1 MSIVYQIIPRKVR
14 FVPITFQA
22 LFAPSSLAIKFAIKT
37 LLGGG
42 LALWLAMRWGLEQP
56 AWALMTAF
64 IVAQPL
70 SGMVIQKG
78 LARLAGTLVGTFMS
92 VLFIGLFAQTP
103 WLFLITLA
111 LWLAL
116 CTAASTQLRSAWAYA
131 FVLAGYTAA
140 IIALPA
146 IDKPLQVFDQA
157 VARCTEICLGIFC
170 ATATSALL
178 WPMRVEQQLAGQA
191 RQAWHSGFQTASA
204 MLGGEDQARQGL
216 LEILGRIVAIDT
228 QREHAWF
235 EGPRGRQ
242 RARAIRGLS
251 QKLMVLLRISR
262 SVRRQWRQLDEQQ
275 TLRLGPW
282 LEEVRALLAKP
293 DQPSLLLLRQRIWD
307 AAHDEQIS
315 SAEHFCLARMTL
327 LLDYAMA
334 ATQAL
339 DDVEVGRAPKDVAQ
353 GLAAHRDWSL
363 ALLFG
368 SRSALAFLVMSG
380 FWLATAWPSAPGGLV
395 LTCVVCSL
403 FASRE
408 NGAQI
413 GLSFLRGI
421 LLAIPTALLVGQIIL
436 PQWSSFAMLCLGM
449 GVPLFFGAMG
459 MAHPRTGATATS
471 YCLHFIVLVSPLNAM
486 QFGVASMF
494 NSALAMLV
502 GVGAA
507 VMAFRLLVFR
517 HPAWLGRRL
526 RAATQSDLVRLARRD
541 LRGADSWFGGR
552 MADRLMQLARHAG
565 ELPEA
570 ERKRWDDGLHGLDIG
585 DELLHLRM
593 CLAVAQAPLGDAER
607 EYLQQL
613 ETALASGPAAG
624 RGQRLDAASERFIAA
639 LQRLPSSDPLRLAEG
654 AVLQLQKS
662 WGKWCRWQEE
672 AHGVA

>member
-1 MSIVYQIIPRKVR
+1 M
-14 FVPITFQA
+14 PITLQA
-22 LFAPSSLAIKFAIKT
+22 LFAPSNLAIKFAIKT

-56 AWALMTAF
+56 SWALMTAF

-70 SGMVIQKG
+70 SGMVVQKG

-92 VLFIGLFAQTP
+92 VVFIGLFAQTP
-103 WLFLITLA
+103 WLFLLTLA

-116 CTAASTQLRSAWAYA
+116 CTAASTQLRSAWSYA
-131 FVLAGYTAA
+131 FVLAGYTVA

-146 IDKPLQVFDQA
+146 IDHPLQVFDQA
-157 VARCTEICLGIFC
+157 VARCTEICLGIVC

-178 WPMRVEQQLAGQA
+178 WPMRVEQQLGGQA
-191 RQAWHSGFQTASA
+191 RQAWQNGMQASTA
-204 MLGGEDQARQGL
+204 MLGGEEGARQGL
-216 LEILGRIVAIDT
+216 LDILGRIVAIDS

-235 EGPRGRQ
+235 EGSSGRQ

-262 SVRRQWRQLDEQQ
+262 SVRRQWRQLDDQEAQ
-275 TLRLGPW
+275 RLSPW
-282 LEEVRALLAKP
+282 LEEVRAHLAQP
-293 DQPSLLLLRQRIWD
+293 ELPSLLLLRQRIWD

-315 SAEHFCLARMTL
+315 SAEHYCLARMAL

-339 DDVEVGRAPKDVAQ
+339 QDVEEGRTPKDMSQ
-353 GLAAHRDWSL
+353 GLAVHRDLPL

-368 SRSALAFLVMSG
+368 SRSALAFLVMSS

-421 LLAIPTALLVGQIIL
+421 FLAIPVAFVVGQILL
-436 PQWSSFAMLCLGM
+436 PQWSSFAMLCLAM
-449 GVPLFFGAMG
+449 GVPLFFGALG

-486 QFGVASMF
+486 HFDVASML
-494 NSALAMLV
+494 NSAQAMLM

-507 VMAFRLLVFR
+507 VLAFRLVVIR
-517 HPAWLGRRL
+517 HPTWLGRRL
-526 RAATQSDLVRLARRD
+526 RAATQSDLVRLTRRD

-552 MADRLMQLARHAG
+552 MADRLMQLARHAS

-570 ERKRWDDGLHGLDIG
+570 QRKRWDDGLHGLDIG
-585 DELLHLRM
+585 DELVHLRM
-593 CLAVAQAPLGDAER
+593 CLAVAQAPLDAAQR
-607 EYLQQL
+607 QYLQQVEAVL
-613 ETALASGPAAG
+613 SRGPAPG
-624 RGQRLDAASERFIAA
+624 RGQRLDAASEQFIAA
-639 LQRLPSSDPLRLAEG
+639 LRRQPPSDPLRLAEG

-672 AHGVA
+672 MHGLA

>member
-1 MSIVYQIIPRKVR
+1 M
-14 FVPITFQA
+14 PITLQA
-22 LFAPSSLAIKFAIKT
+22 LFAPSNLAIKFAIKT

-56 AWALMTAF
+56 SWALMTAF

-70 SGMVIQKG
+70 SGMVVQKG

-92 VLFIGLFAQTP
+92 VVFIGLFAQTP
-103 WLFLITLA
+103 WLFLLTLA

-116 CTAASTQLRSAWAYA
+116 CTAASTQLRSAWSYA
-131 FVLAGYTAA
+131 FVLAGYTVA

-146 IDKPLQVFDQA
+146 IDHPLQVFDQA
-157 VARCTEICLGIFC
+157 VARCTEICLGIVC

-178 WPMRVEQQLAGQA
+178 WPMRVEQQLGGQA
-191 RQAWHSGFQTASA
+191 RQAWQNGMQASTA
-204 MLGGEDQARQGL
+204 MLGGEEGARQGL
-216 LEILGRIVAIDT
+216 LDILGRIVAIDS

-235 EGPRGRQ
+235 EGSSGRQ

-262 SVRRQWRQLDEQQ
+262 SVRRQWRQLDDQEAQ
-275 TLRLGPW
+275 RLSPW
-282 LEEVRALLAKP
+282 LEEVRAHLAQP
-293 DQPSLLLLRQRIWD
+293 ELPSLLLLRQRIWD

-315 SAEHFCLARMTL
+315 SAEHYCLARMAL

-339 DDVEVGRAPKDVAQ
+339 QDVEEGRTPKDVSQ
-353 GLAAHRDWSL
+353 GLAVHRDLPL

-368 SRSALAFLVMSG
+368 SRSALAFLVMSS

-421 LLAIPTALLVGQIIL
+421 FLAIPVAFVVGQILL
-436 PQWSSFAMLCLGM
+436 PQWSSFAMLCLAM
-449 GVPLFFGAMG
+449 GVPLFFGALG

-471 YCLHFIVLVSPLNAM
+471 YCLHFIVLVSPLNVM
-486 QFGVASMF
+486 HFDVASML
-494 NSALAMLV
+494 NSAQAMLM

-507 VMAFRLLVFR
+507 VLAFRLVVIR
-517 HPAWLGRRL
+517 HPTWLGRRL
-526 RAATQSDLVRLARRD
+526 RAATQSDLVRLTRRD

-552 MADRLMQLARHAG
+552 MADRLMQLARHAS

-570 ERKRWDDGLHGLDIG
+570 QRKRWDDGLHGLDIG
-585 DELLHLRM
+585 DELVHLRM
-593 CLAVAQAPLGDAER
+593 CLAVAQAPLEAAQR
-607 EYLQQL
+607 QYLQQVEAVL
-613 ETALASGPAAG
+613 SKGPAPG
-624 RGQRLDAASERFIAA
+624 RGQRLDAASEQFIAA
-639 LQRLPSSDPLRLAEG
+639 LRRQPPSDPLRLAEG

-672 AHGVA
+672 MHGLA

>member
-1 MSIVYQIIPRKVR
+1 M
-14 FVPITFQA
+14 PITLQA
-22 LFAPSSLAIKFAIKT
+22 LFAPTSPALKFAIKT

-42 LALWLAMRWGLEQP
+42 LALWLALRWGLEQP

-70 SGMVIQKG
+70 SGMVVQKG

-92 VLFIGLFAQTP
+92 VVFIGLFAQTP
-103 WLFLITLA
+103 WLFLLTLA

-146 IDKPLQVFDQA
+146 IDHPLQVFDQA
-157 VARCTEICLGIFC
+157 VARCTEICLGIVC
-170 ATATSALL
+170 ATATSALI
-178 WPMRVEQQLAGQA
+178 WPMRVEQQLGGQA
-191 RQAWHSGFQTASA
+191 RQAWQNGMQTASA
-204 MLGGEDQARQGL
+204 MLGGEDEARQGL
-216 LEILGRIVAIDT
+216 LDILGRIVAIDV

-235 EGPRGRQ
+235 EGSRGRQ

-275 TLRLGPW
+275 AAHLAPW
-282 LEEVRALLAKP
+282 LEEVRTQLAKP

-315 SAEHFCLARMTL
+315 PAEHFCLARLAL
-327 LLDYAMA
+327 LLDFAMA

-339 DDVEVGRAPKDVAQ
+339 LDVEEGRTPKDVSL
-353 GLAAHRDWSL
+353 GLAAHRDLPL

-368 SRSALAFLVMSG
+368 SRSALAFLVMSS

-421 LLAIPTALLVGQIIL
+421 LLAIPVAFFVGQILL
-436 PQWSSFAMLCLGM
+436 PQWSSFALLCLGM
-449 GVPLFFGAMG
+449 GVPLFFGALG
-459 MAHPRTGATATS
+459 MAHPRTGPTATS
-471 YCLHFIVLVSPLNAM
+471 YCLHFIVLVAPLNAM
-486 QFGVASMF
+486 HFDVASML
-494 NSALAMLV
+494 NSAQAMLI

-507 VMAFRLLVFR
+507 VLAFRLVVLR
-517 HPAWLGRRL
+517 HPKWLGRRL
-526 RAATQSDLVRLARRD
+526 RAATQSDLVRLTHRD

-552 MADRLMQLARHAG
+552 MADRLMQLARHAS

-585 DELLHLRM
+585 DELVHLRM
-593 CLAVAQAPLGDAER
+593 CLAVAQVPLAGAER
-607 EYLQQL
+607 QYLQQL
-613 ETALASGPAAG
+613 EAVLASGPAPG
-624 RGQRLDAASERFIAA
+624 RGQRLDAASEQFIEA
-639 LQRLPSSDPLRLAEG
+639 LRRQPSSDPLRLAIG

-672 AHGVA
+672 VHGVA

>member
-1 MSIVYQIIPRKVR
+1 M
-14 FVPITFQA
+14 PITFQA

-37 LLGGG
+37 LLGAG

-56 AWALMTAF
+56 SWALMTAF

-70 SGMVIQKG
+70 SGMVVQKG
-78 LARLAGTLVGTFMS
+78 LARLAGTLVGTLMS
-92 VLFIGLFAQTP
+92 VVFIGLFAQAP

-116 CTAASTQLRSAWAYA
+116 CTAASTQLRSAWAYS

-146 IDKPLQVFDQA
+146 ISHPLQVFDQA

-170 ATATSALL
+170 ATASSALI

-191 RQAWHSGFQTASA
+191 RQAWQNGLQAASA
-204 MLGGEDQARQGL
+204 MLGGEDEARKGL
-216 LEILGRIVAIDT
+216 LDSLGRIVAIDT

-235 EGPRGRQ
+235 EGPRGRL
-242 RARAIRGLS
+242 RAKAIRGLS

-262 SVRRQWRQLDEQQ
+262 SVRRQWRQLDERE
-275 TLRLGPW
+275 TAHLGPW
-282 LEEVRALLAKP
+282 LEELRALLVKP
-293 DQPSLLLLRQRIWD
+293 DQPSLLVLRQRIWD

-315 SAEHFCLARMTL
+315 SAEHFCLARMAL
-327 LLDYAMA
+327 LLDFAMA

-339 DDVEVGRAPKDVAQ
+339 DDVEAGRAPKDVAQ

-368 SRSALAFLVMSG
+368 SRSALAFLVMSS

-421 LLAIPTALLVGQIIL
+421 FLAIPTAFLVGQIIL

-449 GVPLFFGAMG
+449 GVPLFFGALG

-486 QFGVASMF
+486 TFGVATML

-507 VMAFRLLVFR
+507 VLAFRLLVFR
-517 HPAWLGRRL
+517 HPAWLGRR
-526 RAATQSDLVRLARRD
+526 
-541 LRGADSWFGGR
+541 
-552 MADRLMQLARHAG
+552 
-565 ELPEA
+565 
-570 ERKRWDDGLHGLDIG
+570 
-585 DELLHLRM
+585 
-593 CLAVAQAPLGDAER
+593 
-607 EYLQQL
+607 
-613 ETALASGPAAG
+613 
-624 RGQRLDAASERFIAA
+624 
-639 LQRLPSSDPLRLAEG
+639 
-654 AVLQLQKS
+654 
-662 WGKWCRWQEE
+662 
-672 AHGVA
+672 

>member
-1 MSIVYQIIPRKVR
+1 M
-14 FVPITFQA
+14 PITLQA

-56 AWALMTAF
+56 SWALMTAF

-70 SGMVIQKG
+70 SGMVVQKG
-78 LARLAGTLVGTFMS
+78 LARLAGTLVGTVMS
-92 VLFIGLFAQTP
+92 VVFMGLFAQTP

-116 CTAASTQLRSAWAYA
+116 CTAASTQLRSAWAYS
-131 FVLAGYTAA
+131 FVLAGYTVA

-146 IDKPLQVFDQA
+146 VNHPLQVFDQA
-157 VARCTEICLGIFC
+157 VARCTEICLGICC

-191 RQAWHSGFQTASA
+191 RHAWQTGLQAASA
-204 MLGGEDQARQGL
+204 MLGGEDEARKGL
-216 LEILGRIVAIDT
+216 LEILGRIVAIDS

-235 EGPRGRQ
+235 EGNRGRQ
-242 RARAIRGLS
+242 RASAIRGLS

-262 SVRRQWRQLDEQQ
+262 SVRRQWRQLDDREAR
-275 TLRLGPW
+275 RLAPW
-282 LEEVRALLAKP
+282 LDEVRALLTQP
-293 DQPSLLLLRQRIWD
+293 DKPSLLVVRQRIWD
-307 AAHDEQIS
+307 AAHDEHIS
-315 SAEHFCLARMTL
+315 SAEHFCLARMAL
-327 LLDYAMA
+327 LMDYAMA

-339 DDVEVGRAPKDVAQ
+339 EDVEAGRAPKDAAT
-353 GLAAHRDWSL
+353 GLAVHRDLPL

-368 SRSALAFLVMSG
+368 ARSALAFLVMSS

-421 LLAIPTALLVGQIIL
+421 LLAFPVAFVVGEILL

-449 GVPLFFGAMG
+449 GVPLFFGALG
-459 MAHPRTGATATS
+459 MAHPRTAGTATS
-471 YCLHFIVLVSPLNAM
+471 YCLHFIVLVSPLNNM
-486 QFGVASMF
+486 TFDVANML
-494 NSALAMLV
+494 NSAQAMLM

-507 VMAFRLLVFR
+507 VLAFRLVVLR

-526 RAATQSDLVRLARRD
+526 RAATQSDLVRLTRRD

-552 MADRLMQLARHAG
+552 MADRLMQLAHHAS

-585 DELLHLRM
+585 DELVHLRM
-593 CLAVAQAPLGDAER
+593 CLAVANVPMGSAER
-607 EYLQQL
+607 EYLQQV
-613 ETALASGPAAG
+613 EAVLAKGPAAG
-624 RGQRLDAASERFIAA
+624 RGEGLDAASEHFIDA
-639 LQRLPSSDPLRLAEG
+639 LRRQPPSDPLRLAEG

>member
-1 MSIVYQIIPRKVR
+1 M
-14 FVPITFQA
+14 PITFQA

-37 LLGGG
+37 VLGGG

-56 AWALMTAF
+56 SWALMTAF

-70 SGMVIQKG
+70 SGMVVQKG
-78 LARLAGTLVGTFMS
+78 LARLAGTLVGTIMS
-92 VLFIGLFAQTP
+92 VVFMALFAQTP

-131 FVLAGYTAA
+131 FVLAGYTVA

-146 IDKPLQVFDQA
+146 VNHPLQVFDQA
-157 VARCTEICLGIFC
+157 VARCTEICLGICC

-178 WPMRVEQQLAGQA
+178 WPMRVERQLSGQA
-191 RQAWHSGFQTASA
+191 RQAWQTGLQAAAA
-204 MLGGEDQARQGL
+204 MLGGEDEARKGL
-216 LEILGRIVAIDT
+216 LEILGRIVAIDS

-235 EGPRGRQ
+235 EGNRGRQ
-242 RARAIRGLS
+242 RASAIRGLS

-262 SVRRQWRQLDEQQ
+262 SVRRQWRQLDEQEA
-275 TLRLGPW
+275 GHIAPW
-282 LEEVRALLAKP
+282 LEEVRALLIQP
-293 DQPSLLLLRQRIWD
+293 DKPSLLVLRQRIWD
-307 AAHDEQIS
+307 AAHDEHIS
-315 SAEHFCLARMTL
+315 SAEHYCLARMTL
-327 LLDYAMA
+327 LIDVAMA
-334 ATQAL
+334 ATQAVE
-339 DDVEVGRAPKDVAQ
+339 DVEAGRAPKDAAP
-353 GLAAHRDWSL
+353 GLAVHRDLPL

-368 SRSALAFLVMSG
+368 ARSALAFLVMSS

-421 LLAIPTALLVGQIIL
+421 LLAFPVAFLVGEILL

-449 GVPLFFGAMG
+449 GVPLFFGALC
-459 MAHPRTGATATS
+459 MANPRTAGTATS
-471 YCLHFIVLVSPLNAM
+471 YCLHFIVLVSPLNTM
-486 QFGVASMF
+486 KFDVANML
-494 NSALAMLV
+494 NSAQAMLI

-507 VMAFRLLVFR
+507 VLAFRLVVLR

-526 RAATQSDLVRLARRD
+526 RAATQSDLVRLTRRD

-552 MADRLMQLARHAG
+552 MADRLMKLAHHAS

-585 DELLHLRM
+585 DELVHLRM
-593 CLAVAQAPLGDAER
+593 CLAVANVPIGSFER
-607 EYLQQL
+607 EYLQQV
-613 ETALASGPAAG
+613 EHVLANGPAAG
-624 RGQRLDAASERFIAA
+624 RGEQLDAASERFIEV
-639 LQRLPSSDPLRLAEG
+639 LRRQPPSDPLRLAEG

-662 WGKWCRWQEE
+662 WRKWCRWQEE
-672 AHGVA
+672 AHGFA

>member
-1 MSIVYQIIPRKVR
+1 M
-14 FVPITFQA
+14 PITFQA

-37 LLGGG
+37 VLGGG

-56 AWALMTAF
+56 SWALMTAF

-70 SGMVIQKG
+70 SGMVVQKG
-78 LARLAGTLVGTFMS
+78 LARLAGTLVGTIMS
-92 VLFIGLFAQTP
+92 VVFMALFAQTP

-131 FVLAGYTAA
+131 FVLAGYTVA

-146 IDKPLQVFDQA
+146 VNHPLQVFDQA
-157 VARCTEICLGIFC
+157 VARCTEICLGICC

-178 WPMRVEQQLAGQA
+178 WPMRVEQQLSGQA
-191 RQAWHSGFQTASA
+191 RQAWQTGLQAAAA
-204 MLGGEDQARQGL
+204 MLGGEDEARKGL
-216 LEILGRIVAIDT
+216 LEILGRIVAIDS

-235 EGPRGRQ
+235 EGNRGRQ
-242 RARAIRGLS
+242 RASAIRGLS

-262 SVRRQWRQLDEQQ
+262 SVRRQSRQLDEQEA
-275 TLRLGPW
+275 GHIAPW
-282 LEEVRALLAKP
+282 LEEVRALLIQP
-293 DQPSLLLLRQRIWD
+293 DKPSLLVLRQRIWD
-307 AAHDEQIS
+307 AAHDEHIS
-315 SAEHFCLARMTL
+315 SAEHYCLARMTL
-327 LLDYAMA
+327 LIDVAMA
-334 ATQAL
+334 ATQAVE
-339 DDVEVGRAPKDVAQ
+339 DVEAGRAPKDAAP
-353 GLAAHRDWSL
+353 GLAVHRDLPL

-368 SRSALAFLVMSG
+368 ARSALAFLVMSS

-421 LLAIPTALLVGQIIL
+421 LLAFPVAFLVGEILL

-449 GVPLFFGAMG
+449 GVPLFFGALC
-459 MAHPRTGATATS
+459 MANPRTAGTATS
-471 YCLHFIVLVSPLNAM
+471 YCLHFIVLVSPLNTM
-486 QFGVASMF
+486 KFDVANML
-494 NSALAMLV
+494 NSAQAMLI

-507 VMAFRLLVFR
+507 VLAFRLVVLR

-526 RAATQSDLVRLARRD
+526 RAATQSDLVRLTRRD

-552 MADRLMQLARHAG
+552 MADRLMKLAHHAS

-585 DELLHLRM
+585 DELVHLRM
-593 CLAVAQAPLGDAER
+593 CLAVANVPIGSFER
-607 EYLQQL
+607 EYLQQV
-613 ETALASGPAAG
+613 EHVLANGPAAG
-624 RGQRLDAASERFIAA
+624 RGEQLDAASERFIEV
-639 LQRLPSSDPLRLAEG
+639 LRRQPPSDPLRLAEG

-662 WGKWCRWQEE
+662 WRKWCRWQEE
-672 AHGVA
+672 AHGFA

>member
-1 MSIVYQIIPRKVR
+1 M
-14 FVPITFQA
+14 PITFQA
-22 LFAPSSLAIKFAIKT
+22 LFAPNTLALKFALKT
-37 LLGGG
+37 LLGAG

-70 SGMVIQKG
+70 SGMVVQKG

-92 VLFIGLFAQTP
+92 VVFIGLFAQTP
-103 WLFLITLA
+103 WLYLLVLA

-140 IIALPA
+140 IISLPA
-146 IDKPLQVFDQA
+146 IDHPLQVFDQA
-157 VARCTEICLGIFC
+157 VARCTEICLGIVC
-170 ATATSALL
+170 ATASSALV

-191 RQAWHSGFQTASA
+191 RQAWSNGLRAASA
-204 MLGGEDQARQGL
+204 MLGGEDGAREGL
-216 LEILGRIVAIDT
+216 LEILGRIVAIDA

-235 EGPRGRQ
+235 EGRSGRL
-242 RARAIRGLS
+242 RALAIRGLS

-262 SVRRQWRQLDEQQ
+262 SVRRQWRQLDAQQ
-275 TLRLGPW
+275 AEHLAPW
-282 LEEVRALLAKP
+282 LEEVRAELATADTP
-293 DQPSLLLLRQRIWD
+293 NLLLLRQRIWD
-307 AAHDEQIS
+307 AAHDEHIS
-315 SAEHFCLARMTL
+315 SAEHFCLARLAL
-327 LLDYAMA
+327 LLDFAMA

-339 DDVEVGRAPKDVAQ
+339 QDVEQGRVPKDVSQ
-353 GLAAHRDWSL
+353 GLAVHRDLPL

-368 SRSALAFLVMSG
+368 SRSALAFLVMSC
-380 FWLATAWPSAPGGLV
+380 FWLATAWPAAPGGLV

-421 LLAIPTALLVGQIIL
+421 LLAIPMAFVVGQLLL

-449 GVPLFFGAMG
+449 GVPLFFGALG
-459 MAHPRTGATATS
+459 MAHPCTGPTATS

-486 QFGVASMF
+486 HFDVAVML
-494 NSALAMLV
+494 NSAQAMLM

-507 VMAFRLLVFR
+507 VLAFRLVVLR

-526 RAATQSDLVRLARRD
+526 RAATQSDLVRLTRRD

-552 MADRLMQLARHAG
+552 MADRLMQLARHAS
-565 ELPEA
+565 ELPESD
-570 ERKRWDDGLHGLDIG
+570 RKRWDDGLHGLDIG

-593 CLAVAQAPLGDAER
+593 CLALANVPMGAAER
-607 EYLQQL
+607 QYLQQL
-613 ETALASGPAAG
+613 EAVLASGPAPG
-624 RGQRLDAASERFIAA
+624 QGQRLDVASAQFIDA
-639 LQRLPSSDPLRLAEG
+639 LRRQPASDPLRLAEG

-662 WGKWCRWQEE
+662 WGKWCLWQEE
-672 AHGVA
+672 AHGAA

>member
-1 MSIVYQIIPRKVR
+1 M
-14 FVPITFQA
+14 PITLQA
-22 LFAPSSLAIKFAIKT
+22 LFAPSNLAIKFAIKT

-56 AWALMTAF
+56 SWALMTAF

-70 SGMVIQKG
+70 SGMVVQKG
-78 LARLAGTLVGTFMS
+78 LARLAGTLVGTSMS
-92 VLFIGLFAQTP
+92 VVFIGLFAQTP
-103 WLFLITLA
+103 WLFLLTLA

-116 CTAASTQLRSAWAYA
+116 CTAASTQLRSAWSYA
-131 FVLAGYTAA
+131 FVLAGYTVA

-146 IDKPLQVFDQA
+146 IDHPLQVFDQA
-157 VARCTEICLGIFC
+157 VARCTEICLGIVC

-178 WPMRVEQQLAGQA
+178 WPMRVEQQLGGQA
-191 RQAWHSGFQTASA
+191 RQAWQNGMQASTA
-204 MLGGEDQARQGL
+204 MLGGEEGARQGL
-216 LEILGRIVAIDT
+216 LDILGRIVAIDS

-235 EGPRGRQ
+235 EGSSGRQ

-262 SVRRQWRQLDEQQ
+262 SVRRQWRQLDDQEAQ
-275 TLRLGPW
+275 RLSPW
-282 LEEVRALLAKP
+282 LDEVRAQLAQP
-293 DQPSLLLLRQRIWD
+293 ELPSLLLLRQRIWD

-315 SAEHFCLARMTL
+315 SAEHYCLARMAL

-339 DDVEVGRAPKDVAQ
+339 QDVEEGRTPKDMSQ
-353 GLAAHRDWSL
+353 GLAVHRDLPL

-368 SRSALAFLVMSG
+368 SRSALAFLVMSS

-421 LLAIPTALLVGQIIL
+421 FLAIPVAFVVGQILL
-436 PQWSSFAMLCLGM
+436 PQWSSFAMLCLAM
-449 GVPLFFGAMG
+449 GVPLFFGALG

-486 QFGVASMF
+486 HFDVASML
-494 NSALAMLV
+494 NSAQAMLM

-507 VMAFRLLVFR
+507 VLAFRLVVIR
-517 HPAWLGRRL
+517 HPTWLGRRL
-526 RAATQSDLVRLARRD
+526 RAATQSDLVRLTRRD

-552 MADRLMQLARHAG
+552 MADRLMQLARHAS

-570 ERKRWDDGLHGLDIG
+570 QRKRWDDGLHGLDIG
-585 DELLHLRM
+585 DELVHLRM
-593 CLAVAQAPLGDAER
+593 CLAVAQAPLDAAQR
-607 EYLQQL
+607 QYLQQVEAVL
-613 ETALASGPAAG
+613 SRGPAPG
-624 RGQRLDAASERFIAA
+624 RGQRLDAASEQFIAA
-639 LQRLPSSDPLRLAEG
+639 LRRQPPSDPLRLAEG

-672 AHGVA
+672 MHGLA

>member
-1 MSIVYQIIPRKVR
+1 M
-14 FVPITFQA
+14 PITLQA
-22 LFAPSSLAIKFAIKT
+22 LFAPTRLALKFAIKT

-70 SGMVIQKG
+70 SGMVVQKG

-92 VLFIGLFAQTP
+92 VVFIGLFAQTP
-103 WLFLITLA
+103 WLFLIALA

-146 IDKPLQVFDQA
+146 IDHPLQVFDQA

-178 WPMRVEQQLAGQA
+178 WPMRVEQQLAVQA
-191 RQAWHSGFQTASA
+191 RQAWQNGLQAASA
-204 MLGGEDQARQGL
+204 MLGGEDEARKGL

-275 TLRLGPW
+275 AIALGPW
-282 LEEVRALLAKP
+282 MEEVRAGLANP

-307 AAHDEQIS
+307 AAHAEQIS
-315 SAEHFCLARMTL
+315 SAEHFCLARMAL

-339 DDVEVGRAPKDVAQ
+339 DDVEAGRTPKADGQ

-368 SRSALAFLVMSG
+368 SRSALAFLVMSS

-421 LLAIPTALLVGQIIL
+421 LLAIPVAFLVGQIIL
-436 PQWSSFAMLCLGM
+436 PQWSSFAMLCLGL
-449 GVPLFFGAMG
+449 GVPLFLGALG

-471 YCLHFIVLVSPLNAM
+471 YCLHCIVLVAPLNAM
-486 QFGVASMF
+486 QFGVASML

-502 GVGAA
+502 GVSAA
-507 VMAFRLLVFR
+507 VLAFRLLVFR

-526 RAATQSDLVRLARRD
+526 RAATQSDLVRLTRRD
-541 LRGADSWFGGR
+541 LRGADTWFGGR
-552 MADRLMQLARHAG
+552 MADRLMQLARQAN

-585 DELLHLRM
+585 DELVHLRM
-593 CLAVAQAPLGDAER
+593 CLAVAQAPLGAAER
-607 EYLQQL
+607 QYLEQL
-613 ETALASGPAAG
+613 QAVLAQGPAAG
-624 RGQRLDAASERFIAA
+624 RGERLDAASEQFIAA

-662 WGKWCRWQEE
+662 WRKWCRWQEE
-672 AHGVA
+672 AHGLA

>member
-1 MSIVYQIIPRKVR
+1 M
-14 FVPITFQA
+14 PITFQA
-22 LFAPSSLAIKFAIKT
+22 LFAPSNLAIKFAIKT

-56 AWALMTAF
+56 SWALMTAF

-70 SGMVIQKG
+70 SGMVVQKG

-92 VLFIGLFAQTP
+92 VVFIGLFAQTP
-103 WLFLITLA
+103 WLFLLTLA

-116 CTAASTQLRSAWAYA
+116 CTAASTQLRSAWSYA
-131 FVLAGYTAA
+131 FVLAGYTVA

-146 IDKPLQVFDQA
+146 IDHPLQVFDQA
-157 VARCTEICLGIFC
+157 VARCTEICLGIVC

-178 WPMRVEQQLAGQA
+178 WPMRVEQQLGGQA
-191 RQAWHSGFQTASA
+191 RQAWQNGMQASTA
-204 MLGGEDQARQGL
+204 MLGGEEGARQGL
-216 LEILGRIVAIDT
+216 LDILGRIVAIDS

-235 EGPRGRQ
+235 EGSSGRQ

-262 SVRRQWRQLDEQQ
+262 SVRRQWRQLDDQEAQ
-275 TLRLGPW
+275 RLSPW
-282 LEEVRALLAKP
+282 LEEVRAHLAQP
-293 DQPSLLLLRQRIWD
+293 ELPSLLLLRQRIWD

-315 SAEHFCLARMTL
+315 SAEHYCLARMAL

-339 DDVEVGRAPKDVAQ
+339 QDVEEGRTPKDVSQ
-353 GLAAHRDWSL
+353 GLAVHRDLPL

-368 SRSALAFLVMSG
+368 SRSALAFLVMSS

-421 LLAIPTALLVGQIIL
+421 FLAIPVAFVVGQILL
-436 PQWSSFAMLCLGM
+436 PQWSSFAMLCLAM
-449 GVPLFFGAMG
+449 GVPLFFGALG

-471 YCLHFIVLVSPLNAM
+471 YCLHFIVLVSPLNVM
-486 QFGVASMF
+486 HFDVASML
-494 NSALAMLV
+494 NSAQAMLM

-507 VMAFRLLVFR
+507 VLAFRLVVIR
-517 HPAWLGRRL
+517 HPTWLGRRL
-526 RAATQSDLVRLARRD
+526 RAATQSDLVRLTRRD

-552 MADRLMQLARHAG
+552 MADRLMQLARHAS
-565 ELPEA
+565 ELPDA
-570 ERKRWDDGLHGLDIG
+570 QRKRWDDGLHGLDIG
-585 DELLHLRM
+585 DELVHLRM
-593 CLAVAQAPLGDAER
+593 CLAVAQAPLEAAQR
-607 EYLQQL
+607 QYLQQVEAVL
-613 ETALASGPAAG
+613 SKGPAPG
-624 RGQRLDAASERFIAA
+624 RGQRLDAASEQFIAA
-639 LQRLPSSDPLRLAEG
+639 LRRQPPSDPLRLAEG

-672 AHGVA
+672 MHGLA

>member
-1 MSIVYQIIPRKVR
+1 M
-14 FVPITFQA
+14 PITFQA
-22 LFAPSSLAIKFAIKT
+22 LFAPSSPALKFAIKT
-37 LLGGG
+37 VLGGG

-56 AWALMTAF
+56 SWALMTAF

-70 SGMVIQKG
+70 SGMVVQKG

-92 VLFIGLFAQTP
+92 VVFIGLFAQTP

-140 IIALPA
+140 IIALPS
-146 IDKPLQVFDQA
+146 IDHPLNVFDQA
-157 VARCTEICLGIFC
+157 VARCTEISLGICC

-191 RQAWHSGFQTASA
+191 RQAWQNGLQAASA
-204 MLGGEDQARQGL
+204 MLAGEDEARKGL
-216 LEILGRIVAIDT
+216 LDSLGRIVAIDT

-235 EGPRGRQ
+235 EGPRGRL
-242 RARAIRGLS
+242 RAKAISSLS
-251 QKLMVLLRISR
+251 QQLMVLLRISR
-262 SVRRQWRQLDEQQ
+262 SVRRQWRQLDPQQ
-275 TLRLGPW
+275 AARLAPW
-282 LEEVRALLAKP
+282 LDDVRAQLASP
-293 DQPSLLLLRQRIWD
+293 DSASLLVLRQRIWD
-307 AAHDEQIS
+307 AAQAEHIS
-315 SAEHFCLARMTL
+315 SAEHYCLARMAL

-334 ATQAL
+334 ATQAM
-339 DDVEVGRAPKDVAQ
+339 DAVEAGRAPRDTAQ
-353 GLAAHRDWSL
+353 GLAVHRDWSL

-368 SRSALAFLVMSG
+368 SRSALAFLVMSS

-421 LLAIPTALLVGQIIL
+421 FLAIPAAFLVGQIIL
-436 PQWSSFAMLCLGM
+436 PQWSSFALLCLGM
-449 GVPLFFGAMG
+449 GVPLFLGALG

-471 YCLHFIVLVSPLNAM
+471 YCLHFIVLVAPLNHM
-486 QFGVASMF
+486 SFGVASML
-494 NSALAMLV
+494 NSALAMLM

-507 VMAFRLLVFR
+507 VLAFRLLVFR

-526 RAATQSDLVRLARRD
+526 RAATMGDLVRLTRRD

-552 MADRLMQLARHAG
+552 MADRLMQLARHAS
-565 ELPEA
+565 ELPA
-570 ERKRWDDGLHGLDIG
+570 TERKRWDDGLHSLDIG
-585 DELLHLRM
+585 DELVHLRM
-593 CLAVAQAPLGDAER
+593 CLAVAQAPLGGAER
-607 EYLQQL
+607 DFLQQV
-613 ETALASGPAAG
+613 EAVLAKGPAVG
-624 RGQRLDAASERFIAA
+624 REQRLDGASEQFLAA
-639 LQRLPSSDPLRLAEG
+639 LQRQPASDPLRLAQG
-654 AVLQLQKS
+654 AVLQLRKS
-662 WGKWCRWQEE
+662 WGKWCRAQED
-672 AHGVA
+672 AHGAA

>member
-1 MSIVYQIIPRKVR
+1 M
-14 FVPITFQA
+14 PITFQA

-37 LLGGG
+37 VLGGG

-56 AWALMTAF
+56 SWALMTAF

-70 SGMVIQKG
+70 SGMVVQKG
-78 LARLAGTLVGTFMS
+78 LARLAGTLVGTIMS
-92 VLFIGLFAQTP
+92 VVFMALFAQTP

-131 FVLAGYTAA
+131 FVLAGYTVA

-146 IDKPLQVFDQA
+146 VNHPLQVFDQA
-157 VARCTEICLGIFC
+157 VARCTEICLGICC

-178 WPMRVEQQLAGQA
+178 WPMRVEQQLSGQA
-191 RQAWHSGFQTASA
+191 RQAWQTGLQAAAA
-204 MLGGEDQARQGL
+204 MLGGEDEARKGL
-216 LEILGRIVAIDT
+216 LEILGRIVAIDS

-235 EGPRGRQ
+235 EGNRGRQ
-242 RARAIRGLS
+242 RASAIRGLS

-262 SVRRQWRQLDEQQ
+262 SVRRQWRQLDEQEA
-275 TLRLGPW
+275 GHIAPW
-282 LEEVRALLAKP
+282 LEEVRALLIQP
-293 DQPSLLLLRQRIWD
+293 DKPSLLVLRQRIWD
-307 AAHDEQIS
+307 AAHDEHIS
-315 SAEHFCLARMTL
+315 SAEHYCLARMTL
-327 LLDYAMA
+327 LIDVAMA
-334 ATQAL
+334 ATQAVE
-339 DDVEVGRAPKDVAQ
+339 DVEAGRAPKDAAP
-353 GLAAHRDWSL
+353 GLAVHRDLPL

-368 SRSALAFLVMSG
+368 ARSALAFLVMSS

-421 LLAIPTALLVGQIIL
+421 LLAFPVAFLVGEILL

-449 GVPLFFGAMG
+449 GVPLFFGALC
-459 MAHPRTGATATS
+459 MANPRTAGTATS
-471 YCLHFIVLVSPLNAM
+471 YCLHFIVLVSPLNTM
-486 QFGVASMF
+486 KFDVANML
-494 NSALAMLV
+494 NSAQAMLI

-507 VMAFRLLVFR
+507 VLAFRLVVLR

-526 RAATQSDLVRLARRD
+526 RAATQSDLVRLTRRD

-552 MADRLMQLARHAG
+552 MADRLMKLAHHAS

-585 DELLHLRM
+585 DELVHLRM
-593 CLAVAQAPLGDAER
+593 CLAVANVPIGSFER
-607 EYLQQL
+607 EYLQQV
-613 ETALASGPAAG
+613 EHVLANGPAAG
-624 RGQRLDAASERFIAA
+624 RGEQLDAASERFIEV
-639 LQRLPSSDPLRLAEG
+639 LRRQPPSDPLRLAEG

-662 WGKWCRWQEE
+662 WRKWCRWQEE
-672 AHGVA
+672 AHGFA

>member
-1 MSIVYQIIPRKVR
+1 M
-14 FVPITFQA
+14 PITFQA
-22 LFAPSSLAIKFAIKT
+22 LFAPSSLALKFAIKT

-70 SGMVIQKG
+70 SGMVVQKG
-78 LARLAGTLVGTFMS
+78 LARLAGTLVGTCMS
-92 VLFIGLFAQTP
+92 VVFIGLFAQTP
-103 WLFLITLA
+103 WLFLLTLA

-131 FVLAGYTAA
+131 FVLAGYTVA

-146 IDKPLQVFDQA
+146 IDHPLQVFDQA
-157 VARCTEICLGIFC
+157 VARCTEICLGIVC
-170 ATATSALL
+170 ATLTSALL

-191 RQAWHSGFQTASA
+191 RQAWHNGLQAASA
-204 MLGGEDQARQGL
+204 MLGGEDEARSGL
-216 LEILGRIVAIDT
+216 LDSLGRIVAIDA

-235 EGPRGRQ
+235 EGSRGRQ
-242 RARAIRGLS
+242 RARAISGLS
-251 QKLMVLLRISR
+251 QTLMVLLRISR
-262 SVRRQWRQLDEQQ
+262 SVRRQWRQLEEGEARH
-275 TLRLGPW
+275 LAPW
-282 LEEVRALLAKP
+282 LDEVRAHLASP
-293 DQPSLLLLRQRIWD
+293 DQPSLLLLRQRVWD
-307 AAHDEQIS
+307 AAHDERIS
-315 SAEHFCLARMTL
+315 PAEHYCLARLSL
-327 LLDYAMA
+327 LLDYTMA
-334 ATQAL
+334 CAQAL
-339 DDVEVGRAPKDVAQ
+339 DDVEQGRAPRQATQ
-353 GLAAHRDWSL
+353 SLATHRDLSL

-368 SRSALAFLVMSG
+368 SRSALAFLAMSS

-421 LLAIPTALLVGQIIL
+421 LLAIPVAFLVGQILL

-449 GVPLFFGAMG
+449 GVPLFFGALG

-471 YCLHFIVLVSPLNAM
+471 YCLHFIVLVAPLNAM
-486 QFGVASMF
+486 HFDVATML
-494 NSALAMLV
+494 NSAQAMLL

-507 VMAFRLLVFR
+507 VMAFRLLVLR

-526 RAATQSDLVRLARRD
+526 RAATQGDLVRLTRRD

-552 MADRLMQLARHAG
+552 MADRLMQLARHAS

-585 DELLHLRM
+585 DELVHLRM
-593 CLAVAQAPLGDAER
+593 CLAVAKAPLGNAER
-607 EYLQQL
+607 QYLQQL
-613 ETALASGPAAG
+613 QTVLASGPAPG
-624 RGQRLDAASERFIAA
+624 RGQRLDAASEEFIEA
-639 LQRLPSSDPLRLAEG
+639 LRRQPPSDPLRLAIG
-654 AVLQLQKS
+654 AVLQLRKS